1 MKTDKS
7 GYKPKSDYRQKSDS
21 YRNRPEKGRSDKN
34 RKYSDKKEKFREVA
48 EQLKKLEDTPVR
60 NSSKKNSSFVNAK
73 DFQESLDLV
82 RKLTSCF
89 VDDDKEDD
97 LEFSENSDSAT
108 SDQESSG
115 NEKIQNLNQN
125 NV

>member
-1 MKTDKS
+1 MTRTETGRKKAGPIKTGNTRTK
-7 GYKPKSDYRQKSDS
+7 K
-21 YRNRPEKGRSDKN
+21 RNSEKLQN
-34 RKYSDKKEKFREVA
+34 N
-48 EQLKKLEDTPVR
+48 LKKLEDTPVR
-60 NSSKKNSSFVNAK
+60 NSSKENSSFVNAK